1 MTQEDLGRRYAA
13 DVDETRRVWSP
24 SGEPVL
30 PPPPGGWPVPSPR
43 AAATTLEPTSPPPFD
58 ALPPFDAPPPG
69 PVSGPVPVPAPPARG
84 GSRGGVLVVALVA
97 AVSVGGGM
105 AIWFAL
111 GEGPGGSVA
120 PPQTSTA
127 AAADEGKDLAD
138 AGSPAPAAPTVS
150 PEEQALADLQ
160 ALRHESLARVDLDGR
175 WVAQVASKDVGITDP
190 LQTAANGTN
199 QFFAVDILAESRAA
213 LSTVEDPAD
222 LYVLWS
228 TDFGTT
234 STAPDGDPYWVT
246 LVDGGFAGEADVDAW
261 CAGAY
266 PQLSAEQ
273 LANTCVARPLTP
285 PHA

>member
-30 PPPPGGWPVPSPR
+30 PPPPGGWPAPR
-43 AAATTLEPTSPPPFD
+43 ATATIQPTSPPSSD
-58 ALPPFDAPPPG
+58 ALPPG
-69 PVSGPVPVPAPPARG
+69 PDSGPVPVLPPHVSG
-84 GSRGGVLVVALVA
+84 GSRRGVLVAALVA
-97 AVSVGGGM
+97 AVAVGGGV
-105 AIWFAL
+105 ATWFAL
-111 GEGPGGSVA
+111 GDGPGATATAG
-120 PPQTSTA
+120 QTTTA
-127 AAADEGKDLAD
+127 AAADEGEDLGD
-138 AGSPAPAAPTVS
+138 AGSPAPVVPAAPTVS
-150 PEEQALADLQ
+150 PEDQALADLQ
-160 ALRHESLARVDLDGR
+160 ALREESLARVDLDGR
-175 WVAQVASKDVGITDP
+175 WMAQVASKDVGITDP
-190 LQTAANGTN
+190 LQTAANGTH

-213 LSTVEDPAD
+213 LSSVADPAD

-228 TDFGTT
+228 TDFGAT

-246 LVDGGFAGEADVDAW
+246 LVDGGFAGEGAVDAW

-273 LANTCVARPLTP
+273 LANTCVGRPLTP